1 MPLGDRTNKVANC
14 VSIPTAVYQQQ
25 PKGSTFGK
33 RHGCQASLPS
43 GHAVPTG
50 MRTDENRDEGI
61 ACIRHDAHERDS
73 QLYDV
78 STCADADAQV
88 HAESMSSSC
97 TSVDHAT
104 EVDTGPDTM
113 MQCLSL
119 SDNVEAS
126 QNSTQEARLGHSFD
140 KLRGSGAVQE
150 QAVFTVAS
158 GSTVSA
164 IEAVTVSPG
173 RRVFAAHVTVTR
185 PTTPASP
192 A

>member
-1 MPLGDRTNKVANC
+1 MPLGDKTNKVTNS
-14 VSIPTAVYQQQ
+14 VSIPTAVYQKQ
-25 PKGSTFGK
+25 PKGSTFSTQ
-33 RHGCQASLPS
+33 HGCQASLS
-43 GHAVPTG
+43 SDYAVPAG
-50 MRTDENRDEGI
+50 MRTNENKDEGI

-73 QLYDV
+73 QQYNV
-78 STCADADAQV
+78 STPADAGARV
-88 HAESMSSSC
+88 HAESLPSSC
-97 TSVDHAT
+97 TSVDHVT
-104 EVDTGPDTM
+104 EVDTGSDTM

-119 SDNVEAS
+119 SHNVEAAKSSS
-126 QNSTQEARLGHSFD
+126 QEEQVGQNFD
-140 KLRGSGAVQE
+140 KLYGSRAVQE
-150 QAVFTVAS
+150 QAVFTATS